1 MSHFSHFCKLLSLKK
16 IDYISEGMEVVG
28 TEGGGAKDMFW
39 LWLALNYL
47 THMQLT
53 ARYEGKG
60 GGVLPPR
67 AA

>member
-1 MSHFSHFCKLLSLKK
+1 
-16 IDYISEGMEVVG
+16 
-28 TEGGGAKDMFW
+28 MFW

-60 GGVLPPR
+60 GGVTTTPCSLKWLYYQDGLKTLSLNFR
-67 AA
+67 LD